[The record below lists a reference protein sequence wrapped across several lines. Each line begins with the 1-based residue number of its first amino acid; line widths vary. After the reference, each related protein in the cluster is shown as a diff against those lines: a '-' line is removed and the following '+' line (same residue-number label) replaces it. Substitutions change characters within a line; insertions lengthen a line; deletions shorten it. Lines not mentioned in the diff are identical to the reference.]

1 MGVLT
6 GSERILFID
15 DEKVQT
21 RTVEAMLKRLGYRVV
36 VETDPHRALEI
47 FQAQPDG
54 FDLVITDQVMPH
66 LPGNRLVQELLAIRP
81 DIPIILCTGFSDAV
95 DEENA
100 GTLGIREFIQKPFTM
115 DEISGAIRKVL
126 GSERGEAF

>member
-1 MGVLT
+1 
-6 GSERILFID
+6 
-15 DEKVQT
+15 
-21 RTVEAMLKRLGYRVV
+21 MLKRLGYRVV
-36 VETDPHRALEI
+36 VETDPRRALEI

-100 GTLGIREFIQKPFTM
+100 GTLGTREFIQKPFTM
-115 DEISGAIRKVL
+115 MKSRERSEKCLAPKGVRPFRIKKAAIIWL
-126 GSERGEAF
+126 P